1 MVAKTK
7 KDKQIEN
14 IKKDTEIKNIKQSA
28 TKINIFL
35 YFGLIILII
44 FFAIFYLIFQID
56 SVGIFKKEQPQ
67 TVEKIID
74 NNLRLELNALKNKVQ
89 LLEEQTAN
97 NINETDVLKRRIE
110 DNELEIS
117 QRQID
122 TQRIELIKLALN
134 IQQSIELGE
143 NYINIL
149 RTFKILMAHNNNLE
163 YELNILFKYQNTFVS
178 KQIIENH
185 FNEEMD
191 KFVKEN
197 NILNDDDNNFSSFM
211 SKFVVIRKINNAKE
225 NSADNFINQLE
236 ENIKMS
242 NYEKALN
249 IIESNKEYSKY
260 FSRTSSNIKINILIN
275 NTIQDIINYLIN
287 HD

>member
-89 LLEEQTAN
+89 ILEEQTAN

-149 RTFKILMAHNNNLE
+149 RTFKILMVHNNNLE